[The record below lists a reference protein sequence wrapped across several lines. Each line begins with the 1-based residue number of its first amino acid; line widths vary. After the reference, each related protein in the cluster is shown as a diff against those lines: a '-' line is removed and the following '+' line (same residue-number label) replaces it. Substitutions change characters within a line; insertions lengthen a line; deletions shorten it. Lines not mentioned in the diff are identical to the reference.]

1 RLALDRATTTA
12 PSKYPATNRGR
23 LVLLG
28 NPPSLHD
35 MAARLHRHA
44 SELPSLPLR
53 LSASRTRLLEAAN
66 RPPSALRLR
75 PKSCGPARVMAAAA
89 SATAEEGLKKGIAE
103 FYDQSSG
110 LWEDI
115 WGDHMHHGF
124 YDRGVTAS
132 IDDHRAAQIRMIE
145 EALRFAGVSVQ
156 WLALGNI
163 TELLLVILWERYKVI
178 TGFHLL
184 PL

>member
-1 RLALDRATTTA
+1 
-12 PSKYPATNRGR
+12 
-23 LVLLG
+23 
-28 NPPSLHD
+28 